1 MPKKA
6 SQFDMK
12 VGCILA
18 AAQGLTQ
25 GDSHEAMHIFLQS
38 IGDLWEIE
46 KENRAV
52 IQQMVVEMV
61 VGWLPEIG
69 ISVARMEFQAPK
81 SAADNVTPIRSKNTE
96 TH

>member
-12 VGCILA
+12 VGCILG

-52 IQQMVVEMV
+52 IQQMVV
-61 VGWLPEIG
+61 GWLPEIG
-69 ISVARMEFQAPK
+69 IAVARMEFQAPK